1 MYYVLY
7 HTVVVS
13 LHYFVRLGQAV
24 KLLIALAVL
33 FTYGLQLFVPMDI
46 MWRAVKEKCSH
57 KYQGLCHTVM
67 RICISIFTSELLSF
81 SNYIMY
87 AVSPKIHC
95 AECAIYLFLLCVKY
109 TFHFNTLTDKQRQ
122 HAS

>member
-1 MYYVLY
+1 MNANELFKIVIYIYIIYYINIVIIIC
-7 HTVVVS
+7 
-13 LHYFVRLGQAV
+13 FIRLGQAV

-67 RICISIFTSELLSF
+67 RIGISIFTSELLSF
-81 SNYIMY
+81 SNYIMC
-87 AVSPKIHC
+87 AVSPKILC
-95 AECAIYLFLLCVKY
+95 TIYLFLLCVKY
-109 TFHFNTLTDKQRQ
+109 FSF
-122 HAS
+122 